1 MKNDLL
7 NAILKAKSDARRKD
21 GELRQLH
28 ATQKAAG
35 ASVEDLNKI
44 VAAIREVQA
53 DFNAAKKDQND
64 YKTAVAKVD
73 SAKTDAEKATAN
85 TELEKLEAALAKKY
99 GVELEVELAPLP
111 ELEPEEEPVVE
122 ETPEDAEEEEEVE
135 NVVEPKEGLGKKIA
149 KWGLLTIGAVGL
161 VGTAVHTGMLLGDR
175 ICEDNEDEK
184 DEDLEPGAYGT
195 FTDITDQEQVEA
207 RANYL
212 YNEYFA
218 DFVEQLPAGD
228 QALVTPEKLA
238 NIIRV
243 LNGELPL
250 DADGNRYYDANL
262 VDDFGQAYVKVVAD
276 LPSSPNLDKI
286 YHVPSH
292 LFAVDGSELSEF
304 MKPYDV
310 DYATIA
316 EGRNER
322 DGEKT
327 RAAIASL
334 GEKMWNQWVLQ
345 GMHEGP
351 SPYDLPASQR
361 NLAFLGTMA
370 PYAPYAFE
378 YNLNAMQP
386 VCIEACVDY
395 NTKEKV
401 EVTVSEIYKGY
412 TSGEWDTV
420 IAKAAGLPINAEP
433 DSIAFHQDLTDQL
446 EYQASQLVTK
456 KLN

>member
-1 MKNDLL
+1 MNNDLL
-7 NAILKAKSDARRKD
+7 NAILNAKKEARRKD
-21 GELRQLH
+21 GELRALH

-35 ASVEDLNKI
+35 AEIKELNKI
-44 VAAIREVQA
+44 VDAIREVQS
-53 DFNAAKKDQND
+53 DFKKAKQDESY
-64 YKTAVAKVD
+64 YKTAY
-73 SAKTDAEKATAN
+73 
-85 TELEKLEAALAKKY
+85 EKLNASSTEADKKAAKEKLTAIESALATKY
-99 GVELEVELAPLP
+99 GVELEELIPVLEDDEELA
-111 ELEPEEEPVVE
+111 VS
-122 ETPEDAEEEEEVE
+122 EEEVE
-135 NVVEPKEGLGKKIA
+135 NVVAPKEGLGKKIA
-149 KWGLLTIGAVGL
+149 KWGLLTVGAIGL
-161 VGTAVHTGMLLGDR
+161 VGTAVHTGLLIGDR

-184 DEDLEPGAYGT
+184 DKDEDLELGEYGT
-195 FTDITDQEQVEA
+195 FKDITDQEQVEA
-207 RANYL
+207 RAQYL
-212 YNEYFA
+212 YDEYFS
-218 DFVEQLPAGD
+218 DFVGQLPAGD

-250 DADGNRYYDANL
+250 DSEGNKYFDANL
-262 VDDFGQAYVKVVAD
+262 VDDFGQAYVKIVCD

-292 LFAVDGSELSEF
+292 LFTIDGSDLSNF
-304 MKPYDV
+304 MKAYDT
-310 DYATIA
+310 DYANIA
-316 EGRNER
+316 EGRNNR

-327 RAAIASL
+327 RDAIASL
-334 GEKMWNQWVLQ
+334 GQKMWDQWVLQ

-386 VCIEACVDY
+386 VCIEACVNY
-395 NTKEKV
+395 STKEKM
-401 EVTVSEIYKGY
+401 EITVSEIYKGY
-412 TSGEWDTV
+412 TSGLWDTV
-420 IAKAAGLPINAEP
+420 IAKAAGLPIEAEP

-446 EYQASQLVTK
+446 EYQQSQLVTK